1 MVNQIIPT
9 KFGSQLSIH
18 LPLMRTALSIYPISE
33 KAVTIAF
40 GDRISEELMHRIN
53 NFDKLIREHPFE
65 GLRTTIPAYDTL
77 SVFFD
82 PLQVL
87 KSNLPGKT
95 CLQKV
100 SNYLGQLNETE
111 TTTIQSEPQLI
122 TIPVCY
128 GGTPGPDLAD
138 VAALNKLTT
147 EEVIN
152 IHSSVTYLVHMIGF
166 VPGFA
171 YLGGMPETIA
181 APRKATPRA
190 VIPAGSVGIAGMQT
204 GVYPLQTPGGW
215 QLIGQTPVKLFDP
228 TRAVPALLKASDRVQ
243 FKRIGMDE
251 FCHLQKATD
260 ADTGN

>member
-1 MVNQIIPT
+1 MAKTYI
-9 KFGSQLSIH
+9 KH
-18 LPLMRTALSIYPISE
+18 MALSIYPISE

-40 GDRISEELMHRIN
+40 GDSISEALMYRIN
-53 NFDKLIREHPFE
+53 NFNKLINEHPFE
-65 GLRTTIPAYDTL
+65 GLQTTVPAYGTL
-77 SVFFD
+77 SIFFD

-87 KSNLPGKT
+87 KSTMAGKT

-100 SNYLGQLNETE
+100 GHYLEQLNETE
-111 TTTIQSEPQLI
+111 TRTVKSESQLI

-128 GGTPGPDLAD
+128 GGEIGPDLDD
-138 VAALNKLTT
+138 VAVLNKITI

-152 IHSSVTYLVHMIGF
+152 IHSSVSYLVHMIGF

-190 VIPAGSVGIAGMQT
+190 AIPAGSVGIAGMQT

-215 QLIGQTPVKLFDP
+215 QLIGQTPVKMFDP
-228 TRAVPALLKASDRVQ
+228 ARPVPALLKAGDRVQ
-243 FKRIGMDE
+243 FKSIGIEE
-251 FCHLQKATD
+251 FRHLQKTAD
-260 ADTGN
+260 AGTGN

>member
-1 MVNQIIPT
+1 
-9 KFGSQLSIH
+9 
-18 LPLMRTALSIYPISE
+18 MRTALSIYPISE

-40 GDRISEELMHRIN
+40 GDSISEELMHRIN
-53 NFDKLIREHPFE
+53 SFDKLIREQPFP
-65 GLRTTIPAYDTL
+65 GLQTTVPAYGTL

-87 KSNLPGKT
+87 KSDLAGTT
-95 CLQKV
+95 CREKV
-100 SNYLGQLNETE
+100 SNYLRQLNETE
-111 TTTIQSEPQLI
+111 TTAIKLESQPV

-128 GGTPGPDLAD
+128 GGELGPDLAD
-138 VAALNKLTT
+138 VAVLNKITT

-152 IHSSVTYLVHMIGF
+152 LHSTVTYLVHMIGF

-204 GVYPLQTPGGW
+204 GIYPLQTPGGW

-228 TRAVPALLKASDRVQ
+228 ARPVPALLKAGDRVQ
-243 FKRIGMDE
+243 FKSIEMDE
-251 FCHLQKATD
+251 FRHLQKTTD

>member
-1 MVNQIIPT
+1 M
-9 KFGSQLSIH
+9 H
-18 LPLMRTALSIYPISE
+18 TALSIYPISE

-40 GDRISEELMHRIN
+40 GDSISEALMHSIN
-53 NFDKLIREHPFE
+53 KFDQLIQEQPFP
-65 GLRTTIPAYDTL
+65 GLQTTVPAYCTL

-87 KSNLPGKT
+87 KSKLPGKT
-95 CLQKV
+95 CREKV
-100 SNYLGQLNETE
+100 SHYLEQLNETE
-111 TTTIQSEPQLI
+111 TTTIRYESHLI

-128 GGTPGPDLAD
+128 GGEMGPDLED
-138 VAALNKLTT
+138 VAALNNLTT

-152 IHSSVTYLVHMIGF
+152 VHSSVTYLVHMIGF

-181 APRKATPRA
+181 APRKATPRSA
-190 VIPAGSVGIAGMQT
+190 IPAGSVGIAGMQT

-215 QLIGQTPVKLFDP
+215 QLIGQTPVKMFDP
-228 TRAVPALLKASDRVQ
+228 ARPVPALLKAGDRVQ
-243 FKRIGMDE
+243 FKSIAMDE
-251 FCHLQKATD
+251 FRHLQNTAN